1 MVLHVFS
8 QDLNE
13 KMYELWQQHLIEK
26 FVRYGILTTSPQQSI
41 LQNSFRPVP
50 TLDEL

>member
-13 KMYELWQQHLIEK
+13 KMYELWQHLIEK